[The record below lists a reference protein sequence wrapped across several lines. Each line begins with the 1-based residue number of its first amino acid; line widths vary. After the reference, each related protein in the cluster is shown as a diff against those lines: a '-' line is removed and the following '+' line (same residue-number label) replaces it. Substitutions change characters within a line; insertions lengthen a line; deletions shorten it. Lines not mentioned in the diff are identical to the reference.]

1 MSFLERAGMTLVVL
15 CCAAPGVLAAERVLS
30 EHEALERF
38 MKESPRAQVLQAR
51 LDALRAETRIGTEI
65 SNPSVAYSVEDAAD
79 VREDFLIV
87 QQRLPV
93 TGHRKLFRRAG
104 DAAYEAA
111 ALDAERELLEI
122 RTALRFAFYELLL
135 AEQKH
140 AVLADGVDRHREI
153 LRVLREREREGESSG
168 FDRLRAD
175 REMAEVAADLAL
187 TEDVMAQA
195 RARLA
200 SFFAHGT
207 TPDSLR
213 VTGDFEL
220 GPLGPWIESLI
231 EDVLEARSD
240 YRAVDRRLEQYETA
254 RRAARRRRFPNPE
267 IAAGWKRVD
276 TLGLSDSGYVVSV
289 GIPIP
294 VFNRGQY
301 EEALARAEYGSAMLG
316 NQVLRQQIETEV
328 RGAYAAAEL
337 SRRTAD
343 RYGHTINSAAGDL
356 SRIAQLAYEEGEQ
369 GILELLDAYRS
380 ELQSQIRWLNLKH
393 RAKEAQI
400 QLELAS
406 GKEVTP

>member
-1 MSFLERAGMTLVVL
+1 MSYFGRAGTTLVTL
-15 CCAAPGVLAAERVLS
+15 CCAAAGVLAAEQVLS

-38 MKESPRAQVLQAR
+38 MEESPRAQVLQAR
-51 LDALRAETRIGTEI
+51 LEAFRAETRIGTEI
-65 SNPSVAYSVEDAAD
+65 SNPSVAYTVEDAAD
-79 VREDFLIV
+79 VREDFFIV

-93 TGHRKLFRRAG
+93 TGHRKLLRRTG

-111 ALDAERELLEI
+111 RLELERDLLEI
-122 RTALRFAFYELLL
+122 QSELRLAFYELLL

-153 LRVLREREREGESSG
+153 VRVLREREREGESSG

-187 TEDVMAQA
+187 IEDVQALA

-207 TPDSLR
+207 TPGWLR
-213 VTGDFEL
+213 VRGGFEL
-220 GPLGPWIESLI
+220 GPLEPWIEPLI
-231 EDVLEARSD
+231 EDVLEARAD
-240 YRAVDRRLEQYETA
+240 YRAVNHRLEQHETA
-254 RRAARRRRFPNPE
+254 RRAARRRRFPDPE

-276 TLGLSDSGYVVSV
+276 TLGLSDTGYVLSV

-294 VFNRGQY
+294 VFNRGQH
-301 EEALARAEYGSAMLG
+301 EEVLARGKYESAVLG

-356 SRIAQLAYEEGEQ
+356 SRIAQLSYEEGEQ
-369 GILELLDAYRS
+369 GILELLDAYRT
-380 ELQSQIRWLNLKH
+380 ELQSQIRWLDLKH

-406 GKEVTP
+406 GKGVTP